1 MTSLS
6 FKKKVLDIVLKG
18 IDETI
23 GKKYPV
29 IDKLTD
35 LFQENEIRF
44 KKIEEDI
51 KKLKESKWVN

>member
-51 KKLKESKWVN
+51 KKLKESK

>member
-29 IDKLTD
+29 IDKLTY

-51 KKLKESKWVN
+51 KKLKESK

>member
-1 MTSLS
+1 MTSLG

-51 KKLKESKWVN
+51 KKLKESK